1 MSLMHDA
8 IKAFDEPQAPSPRQV
23 VAAPR
28 SGGSVFWSSVG
39 GFTVVMLLGL
49 GGYLLWQYLNP
60 APTLPTESAT
70 PMARVE
76 SSQPEPLASAPNLPS
91 SLPETEVETER
102 VAALAPPVNPTNTA
116 PTSTPPPATG
126 PETAPAAKAP
136 TKPARSTSTARAARR
151 PKAVAERVEHAPPTP
166 PEPSP
171 QQNFQAFVQ
180 AMQAKDVERA
190 NTHLNALAGQLPPS
204 SLSLLRARAWYA
216 LETGQTAA
224 AQDYY
229 KSLLE
234 RLPGDEEAS
243 VNLAALELQAQRIEP
258 ARKLLREALVQHP
271 DSEEIKA
278 ALARFRSPQE

>member
-60 APTLPTESAT
+60 APTLPIESAA
-70 PMARVE
+70 PMARAE
-76 SSQPEPLASAPNLPS
+76 TSQPEPLASAPSLPS
-91 SLPETEVETER
+91 SLPEVEVETER

-116 PTSTPPPATG
+116 PTSAPPPATG
-126 PETAPAAKAP
+126 PETPPAAKAP
-136 TKPARSTSTARAARR
+136 TKPARSTMRAARR
-151 PKAVAERVEHAPPTP
+151 PKAVTERVEPAPPTP

-190 NTHLNALAGQLPPS
+190 SARLNALASQLPPS

-271 DSEEIKA
+271 DSEQIKA

>member
-8 IKAFDEPQAPSPRQV
+8 IKAFDEPQAPSPRQE

-60 APTLPTESAT
+60 APTLPIESAA
-70 PMARVE
+70 PMARAE
-76 SSQPEPLASAPNLPS
+76 TSQPEPLASAPSLPS
-91 SLPETEVETER
+91 SLPEVEVETER

-116 PTSTPPPATG
+116 PTSAPPPATG
-126 PETAPAAKAP
+126 PETAAAAKAP
-136 TKPARSTSTARAARR
+136 TKPARSTARSTRR
-151 PKAVAERVEHAPPTP
+151 PKAVAERVEPAPPTP

-190 NTHLNALAGQLPPS
+190 SARLNAMNLPRATPAPPWEVTFS
-204 SLSLLRARAWYA
+204 FARAIQQPA
-216 LETGQTAA
+216 LQIWGGNDANRP
-224 AQDYY
+224 D
-229 KSLLE
+229 
-234 RLPGDEEAS
+234 
-243 VNLAALELQAQRIEP
+243 AQRALLHRAACNRA
-258 ARKLLREALVQHP
+258 ARRGLYSADLEVG
-271 DSEEIKA
+271 
-278 ALARFRSPQE
+278 FT